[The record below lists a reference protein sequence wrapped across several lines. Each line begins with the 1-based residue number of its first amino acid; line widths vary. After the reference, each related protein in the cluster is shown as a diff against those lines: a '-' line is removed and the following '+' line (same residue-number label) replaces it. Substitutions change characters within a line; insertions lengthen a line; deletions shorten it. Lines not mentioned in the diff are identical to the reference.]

1 VYTVSSSLQATP
13 SRAFYSVTYGCD
25 PPNVSKARAIVERD
39 LKAMQLTLV
48 PDEALH
54 QAKVL
59 LLQQIPLSEASFSS
73 IAEGLLARVTNELP
87 LDEPTLAARRY
98 AELTAQQVQ
107 EAFTKWMRP
116 NDLVQITQGPNPQ

>member
-1 VYTVSSSLQATP
+1 
-13 SRAFYSVTYGCD
+13 
-25 PPNVSKARAIVERD
+25 
-39 LKAMQLTLV
+39 LV
-48 PDEALH
+48 PDEDLH

-98 AELTAQQVQ
+98 ATLTAQQVQ
-107 EAFTKWMRP
+107 DAFTKWMRP